1 MKGRADFRPSTHKE
15 KPMRNSACLFVVAA
29 LAVAPSAFAQRT
41 TGTLA
46 GTVTDESGAVLPGV
60 TVSLKG
66 EMVVGTQT
74 TQSGPQGLYR
84 FGALPAGTYDVSF
97 SLTGFSTLHRSGLR
111 VPVGSTVEANV
122 SLKVSQMAEEVTVTG
137 EGAVVDTTTNQVSTN
152 YDKEWVR
159 NAPVPRFTFF
169 DLINAAPG
177 VNQAQTG
184 DSRSTSL
191 GSAGNENS
199 YQLDGTDFTAPLT
212 GAAWPW
218 PNTDAI
224 EEIEVLSLGAPAEYG
239 NVQGAVFNV
248 VTRQGSN
255 TFHGDVNFY
264 FQSDGLTGRN
274 TTEAEDGG
282 LPYTR
287 DKYNDATFH
296 LSGPIIKD
304 KLWFYGSYQY
314 QRDYASPAG
323 VPPEFPNKFDA
334 DRVFG
339 KLNWQ
344 ISAKHKLMFAY
355 HDDYYR
361 IPCADTLCNA
371 LTAPSTI
378 KVEHGHNP
386 SPNVTYTGV
395 LSDKTYVEARVS
407 GFYGKDHGDPLQDGE
422 PRVNPRY
429 LDLDTGEITGGI
441 YSWYDGDSWKT
452 GVSAKVSHFAE
463 DFLGGSHDFK
473 FGVQANEGGGD
484 YLGGYND
491 YIRTYSGVP
500 SYAYGYLAPGHVAG
514 STRGIGFFADD
525 AFRLND
531 RLTLNL
537 GVRYDYN
544 KAFFDSYPILDNNL
558 NEIGRTQA
566 VDNVYSWNSVA
577 PRIGF
582 NWKMTKDGRT
592 TLKAHYGR
600 YYRGVITGEFDDVG
614 PSVPPLIAFSGE
626 YDAAGNRIGE
636 EVISDNTNL
645 HVDPDFKNPYTD
657 QYIVGIEREL
667 TKDVGLAVNYV
678 YKRGK
683 DFGGWEDIGA
693 TYVPVTYSDTE
704 GADASG
710 RDITVYRR
718 ESDPSE
724 SVFLLT
730 NPSNMFTRYHGVT
743 VQFQKRMADN
753 WQATASFVWS
763 KATGRIGSSN
773 AGPIGSVAST
783 AQRFGRDPNDFV
795 NTDGRLN
802 YDRPVN
808 VKVQLVYKLPAGF
821 LVGANYNYQQG
832 RPWARLVQVP
842 SDLINR
848 SSQILAEPMDGSRRV
863 GSWNLLDLR
872 LQKDFGL
879 GKTARFSLFG
889 DVLNTF
895 NNAANDNVGSRLG
908 TSDSFGLKTDFVL
921 PRRLM
926 LGAKLTF

>member
-1 MKGRADFRPSTHKE
+1 
-15 KPMRNSACLFVVAA
+15 MRKNAAWSFGLLAA
-29 LAVAPSAFAQRT
+29 LAFAPPALAQRT
-41 TGTLA
+41 TGTLI

-60 TVSLKG
+60 TVALKG
-66 EMVVGTQT
+66 VAIVGTQT
-74 TQSGPQGLYR
+74 VETNQQGVYR
-84 FGALPAGTYDVSF
+84 FAALPPGTYDVSF
-97 SLTGFSTLHRSGLR
+97 TRSGFSTLNRSALR
-111 VPVGSTVEANV
+111 VPVGATVEANV
-122 SLKVSQMAEEVTVTG
+122 SLKVSQLAEEVTVTG
-137 EGAVVDTTTNQVSTN
+137 EASVVDTTTNQVSTN
-152 YDKEWVR
+152 YDKDWVR

-177 VNQAQTG
+177 VNAAQTG

-255 TFHGDVNFY
+255 TFHGDLNFY
-264 FQSDGLTGRN
+264 YQSDGLTGRN
-274 TTEAEDGG
+274 TDESEDEGV
-282 LPYTR
+282 PYTR

-296 LSGPIIKD
+296 LSGPIVKD

-314 QRDYASPAG
+314 QRDYQSPVG

-344 ISAKHKLMFAY
+344 LNPKHKVMFAY

-361 IPCADTLCNA
+361 IPCSDTNCNA

-395 LSDKTYVEARVS
+395 LSPKTYLEARVS
-407 GFYGKDHGDPLQDGE
+407 GFYGRDHGDPLQEGE
-422 PRVNPRY
+422 PRVKPRY

-441 YSWYDGDSWKT
+441 YSWYDGDIWKT
-452 GVSAKVSHFAE
+452 AASVKLSHFAD

-473 FGVQANEGGGD
+473 FGVQANDGGAD
-484 YLGGYND
+484 YVGGYND

-500 SYAYGYLAPGHVAG
+500 AYAYGYQAPGHTAG
-514 STRGIGFFADD
+514 STRGIGVFFDD
-525 AFRLND
+525 SFRISD
-531 RLTLNL
+531 RLTLNV
-537 GVRYDYN
+537 GVRYDYS
-544 KAFFDSYPILDNNL
+544 KAFFGSYPLLDNNL
-558 NEIGRTQA
+558 NEIGRTEP
-566 VDNVYSWNSVA
+566 VDKVYAWNSVA
-577 PRIGF
+577 PRVGF
-582 NWKMTKDGRT
+582 NWKVTKDGKT
-592 TLKAHYGR
+592 TLKAHWGR
-600 YYRGVITGEFDDVG
+600 YYRGIITAEHDDVA

-626 YDAAGNRIGE
+626 YDNTGNRIGE

-645 HVDPDFKNPYTD
+645 EVDPGFKNPYTD
-657 QYIVGIEREL
+657 QFVVGIEREL
-667 TKDVGLAVNYV
+667 VKDLGLSVNYV
-678 YKRGK
+678 HKRGHH
-683 DFGGWEDIGA
+683 FGGWLDVGA
-693 TYVPVTYSDTE
+693 TYVPVTYADTE
-704 GADASG
+704 GAEASG
-710 RDITVYRR
+710 RDITVFRR

-724 SVFLLT
+724 SLFRLT
-730 NPSNMFTRYHGVT
+730 NPADMFTRYDGAT
-743 VQFQKRMADN
+743 VQLQKRMSN
-753 WQATASFVWS
+753 SWQATASFVYS
-763 KATGRIGSSN
+763 KARGRIGSSN

-783 AQRFGRDPNDFV
+783 AARFGRDPNDLV

-802 YDRPVN
+802 YDRPVS
-808 VKVQLVYKLPAGF
+808 VKLQLVGMLPAGF

-832 RPWARLVQVP
+832 RPWARLVQLP
-842 SDLINR
+842 EELINR
-848 SSQILAEPMDGSRRV
+848 SSQILAERLDGSRRV
-863 GSWNLLDLR
+863 GSWNLLDIR
-872 LQKDFGL
+872 VQKDFKFG
-879 GKTARFSLFG
+879 TSARFSVFG
-889 DVLNTF
+889 DVLNTL
-895 NNAANDNVGSRLG
+895 NDNAHDNVGSRLG
-908 TSDSFGLKTDFVL
+908 TSDSFGLRTDFVL

-926 LGAKLTF
+926 LGAKLSF